1 MADNKKVVF
10 AYTVMRNEDGS
21 VDVKSAGIEGV
32 EEISNAR
39 IYEDIEDVAEMIKIK
54 RYADAAAAASYSAT
68 AKFYQ
73 DMQAAQQAARTA
85 QPAPTVNE
93 KKKS

>member
-21 VDVKSAGIEGV
+21 VDVKNAGLEGV
-32 EEISNAR
+32 EEISNAK
-39 IYEDIEDVAEMIKIK
+39 IYEDIEDVAEMIQVK
-54 RYADAAAAASYSAT
+54 RYADAAAVAAYNAT

-73 DMQAAQQAARTA
+73 DAQAARNA
-85 QPAPTVNE
+85 AANE
-93 KKKS
+93 DKKS

>member
-32 EEISNAR
+32 EEIQNSR
-39 IYEDIEDVAEMIKIK
+39 IYEDIEDVAEMIKVK
-54 RYADAAAAASYSAT
+54 RYTDAAAVASYNAT

-73 DMQAAQQAARTA
+73 DMQAAQQSARAQAANTE
-85 QPAPTVNE
+85 PKN
-93 KKKS
+93 S